1 MVDKFTF
8 TTELTNLL
16 VYKNEVKKIVDLK
29 KQEEKMGKIEKIEKI
44 EKMGKMEMK
53 YCSDSVLIIGVDR
66 AEETTTVADY
76 SSIQFQIT
84 RLKTV
89 VTALEEANISLY
101 ATGSTSINIKS
112 KKSRKEKTMERLHL
126 IKET

>member
-29 KQEEKMGKIEKIEKI
+29 KRLEKMGKIEK
-44 EKMGKMEMK
+44 MGKMGMK
-53 YCSDSVLIIGVDR
+53 YRSDSVLIIGVDR

-112 KKSRKEKTMERLHL
+112 KKSRKEKTMEGLQL

>member
-16 VYKNEVKKIVDLK
+16 VYKNEVKKIMDLK
-29 KQEEKMGKIEKIEKI
+29 KQLEKMGKMGKI
-44 EKMGKMEMK
+44 EKMGKMGMK
-53 YCSDSVLIIGVDR
+53 YRSDSVLIIGVDR

-112 KKSRKEKTMERLHL
+112 KKSRKEKTMEGLQL

>member
-1 MVDKFTF
+1 MVDKLTF

-16 VYKNEVKKIVDLK
+16 VYKNEVKKIMDLK
-29 KQEEKMGKIEKIEKI
+29 KQL
-44 EKMGKMEMK
+44 EKMGKMGMMGMK
-53 YCSDSVLIIGVDR
+53 YRSDSVLIIGVDR

-89 VTALEEANISLY
+89 FSALQEANIALY

-112 KKSRKEKTMERLHL
+112 KKSRKEKTMEGLQL

>member
-29 KQEEKMGKIEKIEKI
+29 KQLEKMGKMGKI
-44 EKMGKMEMK
+44 EKMGKMGMK
-53 YCSDSVLIIGVDR
+53 YRSDSVLIIGVDR

-112 KKSRKEKTMERLHL
+112 KKSRKEKTMEGLQL

>member
-29 KQEEKMGKIEKIEKI
+29 KQLEKMGKMGKI
-44 EKMGKMEMK
+44 EKMGKMGMK
-53 YCSDSVLIIGVDR
+53 YRSDSVLIIGVDR
-66 AEETTTVADY
+66 AEEATTVADY

-89 VTALEEANISLY
+89 VTALQEANIALN
-101 ATGSTSINIKS
+101 AIGSTSINIKS
-112 KKSRKEKTMERLHL
+112 KKSRKEKTMERLQL

>member
-1 MVDKFTF
+1 MVDKLTF

-16 VYKNEVKKIVDLK
+16 VYKNEVKKIMDLK
-29 KQEEKMGKIEKIEKI
+29 KQLEKMGKMGKI
-44 EKMGKMEMK
+44 EKMGKMGMK
-53 YCSDSVLIIGVDR
+53 YRSDSVLIIGVDR

-89 VTALEEANISLY
+89 FSALQEANIALY

-112 KKSRKEKTMERLHL
+112 KKSRKEKTMEGLQL